1 MGRIVLPAYKWA
13 ILTCKKEASLTIKDV
28 QHLPFFHPAY
38 PSGFFCNPRRKA
50 GESLAPNFI
59 RSIDS
64 ELYKCSNMWGHESN
78 LILMRK
84 IIKLG
89 TVTYIKFLKVK
100 FKIFNKPL
108 FEKASIILQLSLVLI
123 YCFSTSIGEITIRY
137 YIFLEEVFE
146 FWFNVW

>member
-1 MGRIVLPAYKWA
+1 
-13 ILTCKKEASLTIKDV
+13 
-28 QHLPFFHPAY
+28 
-38 PSGFFCNPRRKA
+38 
-50 GESLAPNFI
+50 
-59 RSIDS
+59 
-64 ELYKCSNMWGHESN
+64 MWGHESN

-146 FWFNVW
+146 F